1 MPIVT
6 KILSSNPLPW
16 RGVLDISLCDKVCQW
31 LAAGRWFSVGTL
43 VSSTNKTPLSPQ
55 DGRRSM
61 GSEIYESKVLYRIQ
75 WKNTYQLFCQKLLG
89 QFEWSFAIMVPIQ
102 NYIQQ
107 FQLAREKAN
116 KGPNRVKL
124 IKYLKIF
131 RTNNVSAM
139 IFGVEHW

>member
-1 MPIVT
+1 M
-6 KILSSNPLPW
+6 K
-16 RGVLDISLCDKVCQW
+16 VL
-31 LAAGRWFSVGTL
+31 G
-43 VSSTNKTPLSPQ
+43 
-55 DGRRSM
+55 SM
-61 GSEIYESKVLYRIQ
+61 GSETYGSKVLHRIQ

-89 QFEWSFAIMVPIQ
+89 QFEWNFAIMLPIQ

-107 FQLAREKAN
+107 FQLARGKAN

-131 RTNNVSAM
+131 RTNVSAI

>member
-1 MPIVT
+1 M
-6 KILSSNPLPW
+6 
-16 RGVLDISLCDKVCQW
+16 
-31 LAAGRWFSVGTL
+31 
-43 VSSTNKTPLSPQ
+43 
-55 DGRRSM
+55 
-61 GSEIYESKVLYRIQ
+61 IQ

-89 QFEWSFAIMVPIQ
+89 QFEWNFAIMVPIQ